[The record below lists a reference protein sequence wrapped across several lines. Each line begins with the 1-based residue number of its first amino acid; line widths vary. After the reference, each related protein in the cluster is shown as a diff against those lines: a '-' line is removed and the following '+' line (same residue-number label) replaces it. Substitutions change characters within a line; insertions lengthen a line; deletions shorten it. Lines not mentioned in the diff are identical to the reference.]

1 MVKSYKENTTTLQGL
16 RCINITGVTLAGIL
30 GMTPQAVS
38 NAHQAGRIPRRAD
51 GTYNLV
57 DAVQAYAADLR
68 QAQARRTA
76 DETDARA
83 EYDYWRTELTKTK
96 VASWVEAHDLDLARQ
111 LLDGLAPIL
120 RQFGELLQ
128 KATPEEYS
136 EGLAIL
142 KKLEDAGLPGITPPP
157 EEDDGE

>member
-1 MVKSYKENTTTLQGL
+1 MTKTNA
-16 RCINITGVTLAGIL
+16 NITLPELRRLRVTGATLAGIL
-30 GMTPQAVS
+30 GITPASVTG
-38 NAHQAGRIPRRAD
+38 AHQSGRIPRRAD
-51 GTYNLV
+51 GTFNLV
-57 DAVQAYAADLR
+57 DAVQSYSADLR
-68 QAQARRTA
+68 QNLTRRSA

-96 VASWVEAHDLDLARQ
+96 VASWVESHDLDLARQ

-157 EEDDGE
+157 EDDDGE

>member
-1 MVKSYKENTTTLQGL
+1 MTKTNANTTLPEL
-16 RCINITGVTLAGIL
+16 RRLRVSGTTLAGIL
-30 GMTPQAVS
+30 GITPAAVTG
-38 NAHQAGRIPRRAD
+38 AHQAGRIPRRAD
-51 GTYNLV
+51 GTFNLV
-57 DAVQAYAADLR
+57 DAVQSYSADLR
-68 QAQARRTA
+68 QKLTRRTA

-96 VASWVEAHDLDLARQ
+96 VASWVESHDLDLARQ